1 MFIKCIRI
9 FLVCASD
16 IFVPMYSKTIFG
28 FENQMK
34 DTINCLPKVIMDI
47 YR

>member
-1 MFIKCIRI
+1 MFIKRIRI

-47 YR
+47 YC